1 MIKKYRY
8 DGDRKFKLSKVE
20 TDETSLEPDRKKA
33 EAKMQKNF
41 EEIQE
46 LQKKLYAE
54 KKEGVIFLFQAMDAA
69 GKDGTI
75 SAARLSV
82 ARGVCGAHEGRN
94 RDFQPL
100 AL

>member
-46 LQKKLYAE
+46 LQKKPYPLIRRQLPQTSVPGFR
-54 KKEGVIFLFQAMDAA
+54 KSLMIFSSPTVFQN
-69 GKDGTI
+69 
-75 SAARLSV
+75 
-82 ARGVCGAHEGRN
+82 C
-94 RDFQPL
+94 
-100 AL
+100 